1 MVKLIKYKFPPIIL
15 SQTQSI
21 SKMSDE
27 IEELDNKI
35 YENLSEESYIKN
47 QESSIEDSQINIFS
61 EFLSQIKPGKFW
73 PLIHLGIDLF
83 RISVPSILLQSCSLL
98 EKNSTYVRPNK
109 LILDVKKETSNEK
122 RFIKVLSW
130 ILSNYSTI
138 PRKGIVGAKPYNPSF
153 NFSFF
158 LHVLVLGE
166 VFECSWEHE
175 DSTSYYV
182 GEQVSHHPPI
192 TAFHMI
198 NEKAGFALSGH
209 ALPKQSFSGNS
220 VDTLIEGKMRIDL
233 LETKEQM
240 FWKPQGVSATGVFM
254 GEQSIQFY
262 DQGVL
267 ISKDFKATVD
277 FYVNVFIF

>member
-1 MVKLIKYKFPPIIL
+1 
-15 SQTQSI
+15 
-21 SKMSDE
+21 
-27 IEELDNKI
+27 
-35 YENLSEESYIKN
+35 
-47 QESSIEDSQINIFS
+47 
-61 EFLSQIKPGKFW
+61 
-73 PLIHLGIDLF
+73 
-83 RISVPSILLQSCSLL
+83 
-98 EKNSTYVRPNK
+98 
-109 LILDVKKETSNEK
+109 
-122 RFIKVLSW
+122 
-130 ILSNYSTI
+130 
-138 PRKGIVGAKPYNPSF
+138 
-153 NFSFF
+153 
-158 LHVLVLGE
+158 LGE
-166 VFECSWEHE
+166 IFECSWEHE
-175 DSTSYYV
+175 DSTSFYV

-233 LETKEQM
+233 LDTKEQM

-277 FYVNVFIF
+277 FYVNVFIFLYFFNLKKKNSLDGGIYDLNNKSRIYSINGNIDDKVYITSTSTGLKKVLFDAKDLVLPKLIVEDVAKQSKNSSRRNWHPLTVALVKKDWELANKEKHKIEERERAIRKERKEEWKPALFVMDEVDKRWVYKKSTLPKDEILNVNEEDSNSWGGYIKSFFF